1 MPPNCYS
8 LTKHFYRKT
17 TTREVIM
24 VEQAYHQLQPN
35 NILNTDINK
44 TTYQTTIT
52 EKELYNSRLTKLSK
66 IVIKTRLYKLKSVTQ
81 HVN

>member
-1 MPPNCYS
+1 
-8 LTKHFYRKT
+8 
-17 TTREVIM
+17 M

-35 NILNTDINK
+35 NILNTDNNK

-66 IVIKTRLYKLKSVTQ
+66 IVIKNEIV
-81 HVN
+81 

>member
-1 MPPNCYS
+1 MIGNN
-8 LTKHFYRKT
+8 LTITKLLFIHKNFYRQT
-17 TTREVIM
+17 TTRQVIM

-35 NILNTDINK
+35 NILNTDNNK

-66 IVIKTRLYKLKSVTQ
+66 IVIKNEIV
-81 HVN
+81 

>member
-1 MPPNCYS
+1 
-8 LTKHFYRKT
+8 
-17 TTREVIM
+17 M

-66 IVIKTRLYKLKSVTQ
+66 IVIKNKILGAEVSYTKRE
-81 HVN
+81 